1 MVEPK
6 QEEKSTNA
14 SFITPI
20 SELQYRSFPKTAA
33 CLVIGDE
40 ILNGKTADTNSGF
53 FAKFCFNLGIDLKR
67 IEVIPDEEEVIIESV
82 RRLSSDFDFV
92 VTSGGIGSTHDDI
105 TYSSIARAFNLSL
118 NYHQPTIDRM
128 AEAIRNTPQL
138 KMLRNE
144 TKEAV
149 EARKRMALF
158 PQPSLVVFPNEKL
171 WVPIVIVNDNVHI
184 LPGIPNL
191 FRGLLS
197 GYSKYL
203 NGGKK
208 FVRRFIKTYQPES
221 FIAPVLTEF
230 QEKLKDFGIKIGSYP
245 KLARNKAWVVV
256 SLLARETNSQVV
268 ENIEKIA
275 KEIAE
280 KIDGFIIEDSEDEI
294 IVFEKT
300 KNSSKL

>member
-1 MVEPK
+1 MVEP
-6 QEEKSTNA
+6 TNILP
-14 SFITPI
+14 ITPI
-20 SELQYRSFPKTAA
+20 SELQHRPFPKTAA

-82 RRLSSDFDFV
+82 RRLSNNFDFV
-92 VTSGGIGSTHDDI
+92 VTSGGVGSTHDDI
-105 TYSSIARAFNLSL
+105 TYSSIARAFNLPL
-118 NYHQPTIDRM
+118 NYHQPTMNRM
-128 AEAIRNTPQL
+128 AEAIRNTPRM
-138 KMLRNE
+138 KVFRNE

-158 PQPSLVVFPNEKL
+158 PQSSLVVFPNEKL
-171 WVPIVIVNDNVHI
+171 WVPIVIVNDNIHI
-184 LPGIPNL
+184 LPGVPGL

-203 NGGKK
+203 SGGKK
-208 FVRRFIKTYQPES
+208 YVRRFIKTYQPES
-221 FIAPVLTEF
+221 FIAPVLTDF
-230 QEKLKDFGIKIGSYP
+230 QEKLKDIGIKIGSYP
-245 KLARNKAWVVV
+245 KLTRNKAWVVV

-268 ENIEKIA
+268 EKIEQTA

-280 KIDGFIIEDSEDEI
+280 KISGFIIEDSESEI
-294 IVFEKT
+294 IEFEKT
-300 KNSSKL
+300 NNNSKL